1 VRITERAQPVEM
13 KRPVSSPLNDP
24 PEALSD
30 GDLLAEYQRS
40 GGEPGHPE
48 VEAILAEIEKRGLDI

>member
-1 VRITERAQPVEM
+1 M